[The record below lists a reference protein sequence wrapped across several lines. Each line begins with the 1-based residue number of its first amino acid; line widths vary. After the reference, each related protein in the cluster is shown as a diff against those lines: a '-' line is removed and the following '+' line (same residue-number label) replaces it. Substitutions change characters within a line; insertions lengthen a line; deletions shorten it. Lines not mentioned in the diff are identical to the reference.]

1 MRTHTCTHAS
11 QHTKHVCVGSNANAH
26 THVCVRVL
34 STSAHMWLLAKHVA
48 VAAYIYS
55 PTSHRAI
62 VGRTRANTHA
72 HSRLHPPAPF
82 CSWQTCVW
90 IYLIIHFH
98 PLSLLNI
105 LQSTPRMPYSCS
117 LCDGCVR
124 QIGPV
129 PPAHRASFIPETP
142 PPVENFDDPNPV
154 RSRTPETHTR
164 AEHVHVRACACVCMC
179 VRAQCCANPFSSCR
193 RNVLSVGR
201 TDGVV
206 VD

>member
-124 QIGPV
+124 QIGSF
-129 PPAHRASFIPETP
+129 PPAHHASFIPETP
-142 PPVENFDDPNPV
+142 PPSKTSTTQIRCDRARLRRTHAPSTCTCV
-154 RSRTPETHTR
+154 RTL
-164 AEHVHVRACACVCMC
+164 VCACV
-179 VRAQCCANPFSSCR
+179 
-193 RNVLSVGR
+193 
-201 TDGVV
+201 
-206 VD
+206 